1 MINCT
6 QLLTEKID
14 EIVERWVKA
23 VCHCRQIERAEELD
37 HTAVRDHI
45 PCVLAAM
52 ATVLSQPHDSDI
64 RTIAEAS
71 LDHGTLRAEQGFDPT
86 AIAQE
91 YHLLRREIF
100 AALEPELLKGS
111 PAEVIRVFCRV
122 DAVVDEA
129 ITQCFKSYVNQ
140 RLSELEKLESHL
152 RLTNQELNRLI
163 QANQENFSQLAH
175 EFKTPLTSI
184 IGYSEL
190 FLRSSRQN
198 PDLTDTF
205 PSIENI
211 ERVLRNGRQ
220 LLHLVNDALELSR
233 CEAGKMQL
241 RLASTDVSS
250 VINGVIEVMQPL
262 VGAKE
267 LEIVIDCDRAPERVL
282 TDYLRL
288 QQIVMNLISNAIR
301 YTDAGSVQV
310 TCQMLS
316 NEQWALTISD
326 TGRGIALEDQARIFD
341 PYFRVGSG
349 NQSYQPNSTGLGL
362 AIVSRLVTLLQG
374 KIELV
379 SHVGVGS
386 TFTVTLPLEIRPLQS
401 ALTASTVQSG

>member
-1 MINCT
+1 MMNCT
-6 QLLTEKID
+6 QLLAEKID

-23 VCHCRQIERAEELD
+23 VCHCRQIDRAEELD

-64 RTIAEAS
+64 RAIAKAS

-111 PAEVIRVFCRV
+111 ASEVIRVFCRV

-129 ITQCFKSYVNQ
+129 ISQCFKSYVDQ
-140 RLSELEKLESHL
+140 RLLELEKLESHL
-152 RLTNQELNRLI
+152 KLTNQELNRLI

-175 EFKTPLTSI
+175 EFKTPLNSI

-198 PDLTDTF
+198 PDLKDNF

-241 RLASTDVSS
+241 RLAQTDVSS
-250 VINGVIEVMQPL
+250 VINGVVEVMQPL
-262 VGAKE
+262 IGSKE
-267 LEIVIDCDRAPERVL
+267 LEIVVNCDQAPGRVL

-288 QQIVMNLISNAIR
+288 QQVVMNLISNAIR

-310 TCQMLS
+310 TCQMLT
-316 NEQWALTISD
+316 NEQWAIIISD
-326 TGRGIALEDQARIFD
+326 TGKGIALEDQVRIFD

-349 NQSYQPNSTGLGL
+349 NQPYLPNSTGLGL
-362 AIVSRLVTLLQG
+362 AIVSRLVALLQG

-386 TFTVTLPLEIRPLQS
+386 TFTVTLPLEIKSLQS
-401 ALTASTVQSG
+401 ALAGKSAES